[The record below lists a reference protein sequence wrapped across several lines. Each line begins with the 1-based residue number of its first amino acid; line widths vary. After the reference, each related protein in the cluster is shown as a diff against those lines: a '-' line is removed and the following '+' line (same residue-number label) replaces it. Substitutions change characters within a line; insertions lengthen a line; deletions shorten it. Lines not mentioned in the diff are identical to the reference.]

1 MTIGV
6 THSECA
12 VQRVV
17 KHVTSQI
24 VRALFAYL
32 ENDIRVTLAK
42 HSENVA
48 QMGRER
54 ITVIP
59 EAQGMSGLFG
69 CNVRHRAS
77 NLRKNFA
84 RGDEKPRSLFRQ
96 DETPTASPLKQG
108 TTEFLLHLTY
118 LLSKRRLRHMAK
130 LRGPRKTQRLCG
142 LFEIG
147 KLTQFHG
154 IPFRPKPAQFKQPA
168 SHLCTS
174 SRHDPS
180 RTTDYCSARRLR
192 DRDGNTTRAGGNT
205 LS

>member
-1 MTIGV
+1 MHLLTRHFARVMTIGV

-48 QMGRER
+48 QMGRGR

-77 NLRKNFA
+77 NLRKDLA
-84 RGDEKPRSLFRQ
+84 RSDKKTRSLFRQ
-96 DETPTASPLKQG
+96 DETAAAGSLKQG
-108 TTEFLLHLTY
+108 TAKFLLHLSH
-118 LLSKRRLRHMAK
+118 LLPERRLGHMAT
-130 LRGPRKTQRLCG
+130 LRGFRETQRLRS

-154 IPFRPKPAQFKQPA
+154 IPFRPNQLNLCKLLATPAQVN
-168 SHLCTS
+168 
-174 SRHDPS
+174 RHDPH
-180 RTTDYCSARRLR
+180 
-192 DRDGNTTRAGGNT
+192 RA
-205 LS
+205 